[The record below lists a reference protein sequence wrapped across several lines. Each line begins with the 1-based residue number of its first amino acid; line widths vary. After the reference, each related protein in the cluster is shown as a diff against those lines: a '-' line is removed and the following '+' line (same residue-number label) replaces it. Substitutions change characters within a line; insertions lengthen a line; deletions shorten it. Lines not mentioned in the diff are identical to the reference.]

1 MSFPQATMRTLSI
14 NERTNNSLRQTMNDF
29 PTIPDWIDD
38 ILEEDAEEYDDA
50 ASETYPTDSHID
62 YT

>member
-1 MSFPQATMRTLSI
+1 MSFPQVILRTLSI
-14 NERTNNSLRQTMNDF
+14 NERTNKSLSKTMNDF

-50 ASETYPTDSHID
+50 ASETYPTDSQSD
-62 YT
+62 YA

>member
-1 MSFPQATMRTLSI
+1 MMTLSI

-50 ASETYPTDSHID
+50 ASETYPTDSQSD